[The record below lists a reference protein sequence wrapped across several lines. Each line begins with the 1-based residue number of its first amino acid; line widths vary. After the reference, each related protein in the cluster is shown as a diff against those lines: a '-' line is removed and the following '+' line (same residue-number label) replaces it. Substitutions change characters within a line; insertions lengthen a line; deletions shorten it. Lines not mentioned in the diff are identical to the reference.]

1 VLCLRHF
8 YPSAAKL
15 STVELCVYVD
25 GTLIIPALAAFVAPD
40 WFVLIV
46 PITFVIEESEYATA
60 VIESPEV
67 VTLIEFA
74 AWLRATSLTT
84 EVVTVPDSERESL
97 R

>member
-1 VLCLRHF
+1 M
-8 YPSAAKL
+8 
-15 STVELCVYVD
+15 
-25 GTLIIPALAAFVAPD
+25 IIPTFAALIGLDGV
-40 WFVLIV
+40 VLMV

-74 AWLRATSLTT
+74 AWFSVTSLTT
-84 EVVTVPDSERESL
+84 EVVTVPERERESL